1 MQNAV
6 CTLSARLKPAEKGI
20 SFPWVLFIISSPF
33 LASWCVRRTSNHN
46 ASIEFIKEHSIDTFQ
61 SDWQINTL
69 HIRNGSGGEC
79 GH

>member
-33 LASWCVRRTSNHN
+33 LASWCVRKASNHH
-46 ASIEFIKEHSIDTFQ
+46 ASVEFIKESVDAFHN
-61 SDWQINTL
+61 DWQINTL
-69 HIRNGSGGEC
+69 HVRNGSGGEC
-79 GH
+79 RH